1 MPFIIAV
8 LVILAV
14 FALYLLSLRGRG
26 NHPGM
31 EKLRG
36 WRYAHRGL
44 HGDGVP
50 ENSMAAFRLA
60 LENGYGIE
68 LDIHL
73 MRDGKLAV
81 VHDSSLKRTAGA
93 DVFIEDLTAEAL
105 AQYRLGET
113 EETVPLFSD
122 VLALFSGKA
131 PMIVELKVERNNV
144 DALCA
149 AACAMLDGYDGAY
162 CIESFDPRCILW
174 LKKHRPDIIRGQ
186 LAENW
191 FKTKLKINWVLKW
204 LLTCCTGN
212 FITRPDF
219 IAYRF
224 ADRRRLGTALC
235 RKLWGVT
242 GVSWTLR
249 SKEDFDIAV
258 KEGWI
263 PIFEGFRP

>member
-1 MPFIIAV
+1 MPGIIAA
-8 LVILAV
+8 LVILALC
-14 FALYLLSLRGRG
+14 ALYLLTLRGRA

-31 EKLRG
+31 DPLRG
-36 WRYAHRGL
+36 WYYAHRGL

-50 ENSMAAFRLA
+50 ENSMAAFRQA
-60 LENGYGIE
+60 LQNGYGIE

-73 MRDGKLAV
+73 MRDGNLAV
-81 VHDSSLKRTAGA
+81 IHDASLNRTAGA
-93 DVFIEDLTAEAL
+93 DVFIEDLTAEEL
-105 AQYRLGET
+105 PGYHLGET
-113 EETVPLFSD
+113 EQTIPLFSD
-122 VLALFSGKA
+122 VLALFGGQA

-144 DALCA
+144 DALCT

-191 FKTKLKINWVLKW
+191 FASSLKINWLLKW

-212 FITRPDF
+212 FMIRPDF

-224 ADRRRLGTALC
+224 ADRQRLGTTLC
-235 RKLWGVT
+235 RKIWGVT

-249 SKEDFDIAV
+249 SKDEFDTAV

>member
-1 MPFIIAV
+1 MPFIIAG

-14 FALYLLSLRGRG
+14 FALYLLSLRGRAG
-26 NHPGM
+26 HPGM
-31 EKLRG
+31 ETLRG
-36 WRYAHRGL
+36 WYYAHRGL

-50 ENSMAAFRLA
+50 ENSMAGFRLA

-73 MRDGKLAV
+73 MKDGNLAV
-81 VHDSSLKRTAGA
+81 IHDSSLRRTAGA
-93 DVFIEDLTAEAL
+93 EVCIEDLSAEEL
-105 AQYRLGET
+105 PTFHLGET
-113 EETVPLFSD
+113 QQTIPLFSD
-122 VLALFSGKA
+122 VLALFGGKA

-144 DALCA
+144 DALCS
-149 AACAMLDGYDGAY
+149 AACAMLDTYDGPY
-162 CIESFDPRCILW
+162 CVESFDPRAILW

-191 FKTKLKINWVLKW
+191 FAAKIKLNFALKW

-212 FITRPDF
+212 FATRPDF

-224 ADRRRLGTALC
+224 ADRNRLGTALC
-235 RKLWGVT
+235 RKVWGVT

-249 SKEDFDIAV
+249 IKEDFDLAV